1 MDHNH
6 CCSGTHNIRVK
17 MSEEKILQD
26 SWNKN
31 AVFHANADKRK
42 KFFITVP
49 WPYTSG
55 PPHVGHGRTFAIAD
69 IIARYRR
76 LRGYNVLFPIGF
88 HESGTPIG
96 AISDKIRKEDAKTLE
111 LYRNYVSAYEDKNN
125 VNKILETFREPENV
139 ASYFADRIK
148 EDFIRLGLSVDWR
161 RSFRSTDVSYK
172 RMVEWQFR
180 LLDSQAKIKRGRHT
194 VLFSPEDGNPVGEDD
209 IDDGDTNKVSIEDFV
224 SIIFRSEKFSL
235 AASSLRPET
244 VFGITNLWINGD
256 AEYVFM
262 DFNGEKIVMSEK
274 AAGKI
279 KLQQPGMTAKGKI
292 SAKDILAGEYTVP
305 VTGRKIHAYPNEH
318 IDPDQASGI
327 VFAVPGHSVRDLEYD
342 RIFGLGID
350 PVYLINVDG
359 KLSKAD
365 DALKKHGDTETANS
379 ELYKEEFY
387 SGYMLEHL
395 PVIGGM
401 KVSDAREKIRNML
414 IEDKSA
420 FLFHETSRKA
430 KTRNGSP
437 VHVAVFDNQW
447 FIDYSDPKWK
457 DATRDAVNS
466 MRFTPDFYKKNM
478 LDIVDWISFRACA
491 RKRGLGTPLPMDPA
505 WVIESLSDSTIY
517 PAFYTISHI
526 IGERELSDD
535 EFNYIFLQDNA
546 NGVVFPGYIE
556 SAKKEFSYWYGV
568 DERITAQPHLSNH
581 LIFYLM
587 NHTAIFNRKYWPKGI
602 TIAGTV
608 ISNGAKIS
616 KSKGNAVSLLDIVN
630 AQGADLFRL
639 YVAVNSDPWSTLDWN
654 QKDVEIIS
662 KKYEELKELIL
673 RAVDNKEKPSGIPYS
688 IFSSRFRIHLRNF
701 SEEMEKY
708 SIRNAYI
715 EIVYEI
721 INDLADLRNMG
732 AVPEI
737 AISSILDRW
746 IPALSCVMPHFCE
759 EIWKKMGEEG
769 FVSNYEMDKFEVT
782 QEDEK
787 VVSSLK
793 YVKNIIS
800 DIREIRKVT
809 GITPEGI
816 EVIICNE
823 TEKEDMKKILH
834 NDFNVSDKKIISMV
848 MKSRGKIDLDVDEKY
863 ALESMSKLI
872 ETSVGVPLEWREHN
886 RTDDRKMPFP
896 GKPVINLIGGVKN
909 ADR

>member
-1 MDHNH
+1 MT
-6 CCSGTHNIRVK
+6 SEK
-17 MSEEKILQD
+17 MLQD
-26 SWNKN
+26 SWDKN
-31 AVFHANADKRK
+31 RVFQANPDERD

-55 PPHVGHGRTFAIAD
+55 PLHVGHGRTFAIAD
-69 IIARYRR
+69 IIARYKR

-96 AISDKIRKEDAKTLE
+96 AISDKIRKGERKTLE
-111 LYRNYVSAYEDKNN
+111 LYRNYISAYEEESN
-125 VNKILETFREPENV
+125 VSKILETFVEPDKV
-139 ASYFADRIK
+139 ASYFADKIK
-148 EDFIRLGLSVDWR
+148 EDFTRMGLSVDWR
-161 RSFRSTDVSYK
+161 RSFRSTDLPYK

-180 LLDSQAKIKRGRHT
+180 LLDSQGKIKRGRHT
-194 VLFSPEDGNPVGEDD
+194 VLFSPDDGNPVGEDD
-209 IDDGDTNKVSIEDFV
+209 IDEGDTNKVSIEDFV
-224 SIIFRSEKFSL
+224 SVLFKGEKFSL

-244 VFGITNLWINGD
+244 IFGITNLWINEET
-256 AEYVFM
+256 EYVFM
-262 DFNGEKIVMSEK
+262 DFEGKKIAMSEK

-279 KLQQPGMTAKGKI
+279 KLQQPEMIVTGKC
-292 SAKDILAGEYTVP
+292 SAKEILAGEYTVP
-305 VTGRKIHAYPNEH
+305 VTGKKIHAYANEH

-327 VFAVPGHSVRDLEYD
+327 VFSVPGHSVRDLQFGK
-342 RIFGLGID
+342 IFGYNLVPI
-350 PVYLINVDG
+350 YLINVDG

-365 DALKKHGDTETANS
+365 DALKKHGDVEIANS

-387 SGYMLEHL
+387 SGYMLEHIPL
-395 PVIGGM
+395 IGGM
-401 KVSDAREKIRNML
+401 KVSDAREKIKNML
-414 IEDKSA
+414 IEEKNA

-447 FIDYSDPKWK
+447 FIDYLEPEWK
-457 DATRDAVNS
+457 AATREAVNS
-466 MRFTPDFYKKNM
+466 MRFTPDFYRKNM

-491 RKRGLGTPLPMDPA
+491 RKRGLGTPLPMDPS

-526 IGERELSDD
+526 IGDRELSDD
-535 EFNYIFLQDNA
+535 EFNYIFLQDRA
-546 NGVVFPGYIE
+546 NDSVYPEYVE

-587 NHTAIFNRKYWPKGI
+587 NHTAIFSKKYWPNGI

-630 AQGADLFRL
+630 THGADLFRL

-662 KKYEELKELIL
+662 KKYDELKELIMN
-673 RAVDNKEKPSGIPYS
+673 AVNNAEKHSGIHYS
-688 IFSSRFRIHLRNF
+688 IFASRFRIHLRNF
-701 SEEMEKY
+701 NSEMERY

-715 EIVYEI
+715 EIIYEI
-721 INDLADLRNMG
+721 MNDLTDLRNMG
-732 AVPEI
+732 GVPEI
-737 AISSILDRW
+737 AVSSILENW

-759 EIWKKMGEEG
+759 EIWKIMGKKG
-769 FVSNYEMDKFEVT
+769 FVSNYEMNKFEAM

-787 VVSSLK
+787 IVSSLK

-800 DIREIRKVT
+800 DVREIRSESHR
-809 GITPEGI
+809 INSFPCCSLPFWFQ
-816 EVIICNE
+816 IIN
-823 TEKEDMKKILH
+823 K
-834 NDFNVSDKKIISMV
+834 
-848 MKSRGKIDLDVDEKY
+848 
-863 ALESMSKLI
+863 
-872 ETSVGVPLEWREHN
+872 PL
-886 RTDDRKMPFP
+886 
-896 GKPVINLIGGVKN
+896 VVKN
-909 ADR
+909 CNMYW

>member
-1 MDHNH
+1 M
-6 CCSGTHNIRVK
+6 K
-17 MSEEKILQD
+17 MTSEKILQE
-26 SWNKN
+26 SWDKN
-31 AVFHANADKRK
+31 RVFQSNPDERE

-55 PPHVGHGRTFAIAD
+55 PLHVGHGRTFAIAD
-69 IIARYRR
+69 IIARYKR
-76 LRGYNVLFPIGF
+76 LRGYNVLFPMGF

-96 AISDKIRKEDAKTLE
+96 AISDKIRKGERKTLE
-111 LYRNYVSAYEDKNN
+111 LYRNYISAYEEKSN
-125 VNKILETFREPENV
+125 VNKILESFVDPHKV
-139 ASYFADRIK
+139 ASYFADKIQ
-148 EDFIRLGLSVDWR
+148 EDFTRMGLSIDWR
-161 RSFRSTDVSYK
+161 RSFRSTDLSYK

-180 LLDSQAKIKRGRHT
+180 LLDSQGKIKRGRHS
-194 VLFSPEDGNPVGEDD
+194 VLFSPDDGNPVGEDD

-224 SIIFRSEKFSL
+224 SVLFKGEKFSL

-244 VFGITNLWINGD
+244 VFGITNLWINEE
-256 AEYVFM
+256 AEYVFV
-262 DFNGEKIVMSEK
+262 DFDGEKIAMSEK

-279 KLQQPGMTAKGKI
+279 KLQQPGMIVVGKC

-305 VTGRKIHAYPNEH
+305 VTGKKIHAYANEH

-327 VFAVPGHSVRDLEYD
+327 VFSVPGHSVRDLQYE
-342 RIFGLGID
+342 RIFGLNLD
-350 PVYLINVDG
+350 PIYLINVDG
-359 KLSKAD
+359 RLSKAD
-365 DALKKHGDTETANS
+365 DALKKHSDVEIANS

-395 PVIGGM
+395 PLIGGM
-401 KVSDAREKIRNML
+401 KVSEAREKIKNML
-414 IEDKSA
+414 IEEKNA

-447 FIDYSDPKWK
+447 FIDYLDPEWK
-457 DATRDAVNS
+457 IATKDAVNS
-466 MRFTPDFYKKNM
+466 MRFTPDFYRKNM
-478 LDIVDWISFRACA
+478 LDIVDWISVRACA
-491 RKRGLGTPLPMDPA
+491 RKRGLGTPLPMDPS

-526 IGERELSDD
+526 IGDRELSDD
-535 EFNYIFLQDNA
+535 EFNYIFLQDRA
-546 NGVVFPGYIE
+546 KDGVYPEYVE

-587 NHTAIFNRKYWPKGI
+587 NHTAIFGKKYWPKGI

-608 ISNGAKIS
+608 ISQGAKIS

-630 AQGADLFRL
+630 TQGADLFRL

-662 KKYEELKELIL
+662 KKYEELKELIRNSL
-673 RAVDNKEKPSGIPYS
+673 NNVEKPSGIHYS
-688 IFSSRFRIHLRNF
+688 IFASRFRMHLRNF
-701 SEEMEKY
+701 SSEMERY

-715 EIVYEI
+715 EIIYEI

-732 AVPEI
+732 GVPEI
-737 AISSILDRW
+737 AVSSVLDSW

-759 EIWKKMGEEG
+759 EIWKKIGKKG
-769 FVSNYEMDKFEVT
+769 FVSNYEMNNFEAMH
-782 QEDEK
+782 EDEK
-787 VVSSLK
+787 IVSSLK

-800 DIREIRKVT
+800 DVREIRKVT
-809 GITPEGI
+809 GITPDGI
-816 EVIICNE
+816 EVIICGE
-823 TEKEDMKKILH
+823 SERADVKKILH
-834 NDFNVSDKKIISMV
+834 NNFNVSDKKLIAMV
-848 MKSRGKIDLDVDEKY
+848 MKSRGKIDLEVDEKY
-863 ALESMSKLI
+863 AMESMAELI
-872 ETSVGVPLEWREHN
+872 ETSLGMPLEWREHD
-886 RTDDRKMPFP
+886 RIGDRKTPLP
-896 GKPVINLIGGVKN
+896 GKPVINLTGGVKN